1 MHTRRSL
8 PSVMGFVAWT
18 ALSGALLVVLPLAT
32 ACDTHAASPS
42 SASISE
48 PKDIPASSLA
58 LTSPAYAAGSSMP
71 AKYTCEAGDTSPPL
85 AWSGVPAGTK
95 SLALVIDDPD
105 APDPAAP
112 TKVWVHW
119 VVADIPPSVT
129 GFAEGAASSGL
140 PAGAVAGTNDFGK
153 ATYGGPCPPTG
164 RHRYFHELYALD
176 AVLGLSS
183 PTKAAL
189 ESAMN
194 GHVLGKAELIA
205 TYQKTK

>member
-1 MHTRRSL
+1 MSL
-8 PSVMGFVAWT
+8 VVWT
-18 ALSGALLVVLPLAT
+18 ALPGALGAVAS
-32 ACDTHAASPS
+32 ACDTHADSHAASPV
-42 SASISE
+42 SASTAE

-58 LTSPAYAAGSSMP
+58 LTSSAYAAGSSIP
-71 AKYTCEAGDTSPPL
+71 AKYTCEADDTSPPL
-85 AWSGVPAGTK
+85 AWTGVPTGTK
-95 SLALVIDDPD
+95 SLALVVDDPD

-129 GFAEGAASSGL
+129 GLAEGVASSGL

-183 PTKAAL
+183 PTKATL
-189 ESAMN
+189 SNAMN
-194 GHVLGKAELIA
+194 GHVLGRAELVA
-205 TYQKTK
+205 TYQKKK